1 MKQIYFIRHA
11 KSDWSNPQ
19 LNDHERPLN
28 KRGMKDAP
36 LMAEIMQKSGISP
49 DAIFSSTAK
58 RAFTTAEIFFRYF
71 PKAHLV
77 AVPELYHAN
86 EITLQDFI
94 TYTDNKYNTIFIIAH
109 NPGLNFFC
117 SFYPE
122 FSLPNIPTTG
132 VIGIE
137 ADIDNWTDF
146 NIKKSRII
154 LVDYP

>member
-58 RAFTTAEIFFRYF
+58 RAFTTLKSFQIF
-71 PKAHLV
+71 P
-77 AVPELYHAN
+77 
-86 EITLQDFI
+86 
-94 TYTDNKYNTIFIIAH
+94 
-109 NPGLNFFC
+109 
-117 SFYPE
+117 
-122 FSLPNIPTTG
+122 
-132 VIGIE
+132 
-137 ADIDNWTDF
+137 
-146 NIKKSRII
+146 
-154 LVDYP
+154 